1 MSVEMEVHL
10 VNFTIKIWRQSV
22 VERNP
27 QKNFHSSQTR
37 QFFLFLKVLS
47 WLTAAFNKKLIS
59 KSPERVIRK
68 PAEQVSTLTIFYNL
82 QNFSKSYQL

>member
-1 MSVEMEVHL
+1 MRCGKKSTEKFSFVP
-10 VNFTIKIWRQSV
+10 N
-22 VERNP
+22 
-27 QKNFHSSQTR
+27 SSI
-37 QFFLFLKVLS
+37 FFIFETVLS